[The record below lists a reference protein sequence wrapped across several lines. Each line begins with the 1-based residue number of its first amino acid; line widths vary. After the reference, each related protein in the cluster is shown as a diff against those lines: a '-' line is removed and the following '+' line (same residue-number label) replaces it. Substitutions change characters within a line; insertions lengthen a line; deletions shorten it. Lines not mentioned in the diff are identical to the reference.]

1 MFVVEE
7 SDRPTFP
14 MNAFNRKAMKISVFY
29 FASRFIIYHVKFV
42 KKCRMKLLKEF
53 KAPLAVI
60 HSPL

>member
-29 FASRFIIYHVKFV
+29 FASRFFIYHVKFV
-42 KKCRMKLLKEF
+42 RTPREAAKKNSKFL
-53 KAPLAVI
+53 
-60 HSPL
+60 